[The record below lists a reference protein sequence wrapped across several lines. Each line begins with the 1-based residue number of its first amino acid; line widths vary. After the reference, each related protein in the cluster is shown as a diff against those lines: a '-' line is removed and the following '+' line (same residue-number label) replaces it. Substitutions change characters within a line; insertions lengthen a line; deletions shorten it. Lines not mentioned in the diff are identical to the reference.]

1 MKKKNKISSK
11 IIKFFDKTVIIPITK
26 IIDKISKK
34 MDNPS
39 KWLEK
44 WLSKS
49 NTLLFITLFLAIV
62 CFIFIDQKI
71 IGFKESSA
79 VVLKGKTLDAVYN
92 EESYVVE
99 GLPKTVDITLIG
111 SNADLYIAKQ
121 TPIPSVTVDLSGLK
135 EGQHKVAIEYEQA
148 NNNVEYLVNPSI
160 ATVYIYPKVSDTR
173 TVTVDILNQDS
184 LNEKTIIESI
194 TYDTDKVVIK
204 GAQYQLDKVASVKA
218 LVDINALP
226 NKTAG
231 THTLNDVV
239 LRAYDNEGNYV
250 DVEIVPSK
258 ISVNVTI
265 SSPSKTVPVKIIPKG
280 EVAFGK
286 AISSIEQ
293 SVKEVTV
300 YGTNEAL
307 AQLEYIPVEVT
318 VDNITDKTEFKVEL
332 VKPTGVKS
340 ISSTS
345 VNVTVNL
352 GTASEKEIEGIKVD
366 SINLAQGFSAE
377 ALTTN
382 TVTVVVKGVSSI
394 IDSLTAKDIN
404 VYIDLKGLGEGKHTV
419 DLQVQGSDTKVQ
431 YSVKIKSIDINIFK
445 S

>member
-1 MKKKNKISSK
+1 M
-11 IIKFFDKTVIIPITK
+11 
-26 IIDKISKK
+26 
-34 MDNPS
+34 
-39 KWLEK
+39 
-44 WLSKS
+44 
-49 NTLLFITLFLAIV
+49 
-62 CFIFIDQKI
+62 
-71 IGFKESSA
+71 
-79 VVLKGKTLDAVYN
+79 
-92 EESYVVE
+92 
-99 GLPKTVDITLIG
+99 DITLLG